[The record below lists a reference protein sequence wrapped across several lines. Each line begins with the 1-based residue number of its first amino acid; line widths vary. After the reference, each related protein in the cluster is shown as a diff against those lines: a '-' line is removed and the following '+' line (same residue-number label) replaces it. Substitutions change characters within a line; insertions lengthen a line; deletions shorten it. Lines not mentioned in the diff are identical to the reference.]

1 MIMELQTRGRIV
13 VGTDGSERAYRAVQW
28 AADRAGKR
36 NLPLLILHIVPE
48 NQAVGTLPAAAYGEL
63 ASTIVA
69 EYQTEFVEQARLR
82 LDQLADRVRA
92 DNPGLVVESAVVEGG
107 PAAVLAEASRDAEL
121 VVVGA
126 RGATAPRA
134 VKWLGGV
141 SDDVANH
148 AHGPVAVITDEA
160 HENPTGPVVV
170 GVDDSPQARA
180 AVELAFQAA
189 EVRGVPVLAVHAYT
203 VAARHTV
210 WEAAA
215 WEPSLVEVDTSLA
228 TQMVEGVLSD
238 AVRQHPG
245 VPYEVRLAQG
255 RPQDVLVE
263 ASDGAGLVV
272 VGSRGRGGF
281 RGLLLGSTSKHVL
294 RESHSPV
301 IVTRG

>member
-28 AADRAGKR
+28 AADRVGKR

-82 LDQLADRVRA
+82 LDQLADREPTIPAWSSSPRWSRVVRRRCCRGV
-92 DNPGLVVESAVVEGG
+92 PGRRTGRGG
-107 PAAVLAEASRDAEL
+107 RPRRHCAACCQVAGRGLGRWRTTPTARSRSSRR
-121 VVVGA
+121 GA
-126 RGATAPRA
+126 REPDRPGR
-134 VKWLGGV
+134 GGCRRL
-141 SDDVANH
+141 A
-148 AHGPVAVITDEA
+148 AGP
-160 HENPTGPVVV
+160 
-170 GVDDSPQARA
+170 A

-238 AVRQHPG
+238 AIRQHPG
-245 VPYEVRLAQG
+245 AVRVRLAQG
-255 RPQDVLVE
+255 RPQD
-263 ASDGAGLVV
+263 AGRGL
-272 VGSRGRGGF
+272 GWRRAGRGRVSRSG
-281 RGLLLGSTSKHVL
+281 RVPRATVGLDKQARVA
-294 RESHSPV
+294 
-301 IVTRG
+301 